1 MNKVAGNILL
11 GMIFLI
17 YLLGA
22 GNNCLPEQMSFKNVK
37 GQEQFS
43 VVNLPIV
50 VNLNEKDSSQGNS
63 FRIDLIS
70 KLSFSQKS
78 YNQLISEYGEVDFND
93 YFVDKSI
100 PIYIWVDCFRV

>member
-1 MNKVAGNILL
+1 MNRIAGNISL
-11 GMIFLI
+11 GLNFLI

-22 GNNCLPEQMSFKNVK
+22 SNYCLPEEISFNNTKS
-37 GQEQFS
+37 QEQFS

-63 FRIDLIS
+63 FRIDFIS

-78 YNQLISEYGEVDFND
+78 YNQLIPDYCEVDFND